1 MKAKHKRYLILA
13 AFAVL
18 MTALVMIAG
27 CAPKQNTT
35 DQPSGPSVQLP
46 DWTVD
51 SDCTKCHAVQV
62 ASMANSATAASAH
75 HWYKC
80 TGCHPDTNGT
90 LTAAHE
96 NYSGTA
102 DPTQLSMTSV
112 SDDICT
118 HCHDD
123 AAELAANTADS
134 QAFTALVGH
143 AVNPHALPE
152 CPAHEGAMNCV
163 TCHKLHAP
171 MDTTADTAADVCGGC
186 HHDGYYEPCSDCHT
200 EGH

>member
-18 MTALVMIAG
+18 MTALVLVVG

-62 ASMANSATAASAH
+62 ASMDDSVTAAAAH
-75 HWYKC
+75 HWANC
-80 TGCHPDTNGT
+80 TRCHLDTDGT
-90 LTAAHE
+90 LTVAHE
-96 NYSGTA
+96 NYSGTP
-102 DPTQLSMTSV
+102 DPSRLTMTRI
-112 SDDICT
+112 DDSTCE
-118 HCHDD
+118 HCHETV
-123 AAELAANTADS
+123 ELAASTVDS
-134 QAFTALVGH
+134 QAFTPLVGH
-143 AVNPHALPE
+143 SVNPHALPE
-152 CPAHEGAMNCV
+152 CPAHEDAMHCV

-171 MDTTADTAADVCGGC
+171 MNSTVNTAADVCGGC